1 MTTEAWIGKGPR
13 FPLRPG
19 PGGKLEYVTGEEI
32 IRQSIGTI
40 LDTDPGERVMLPG
53 FGCGLRR
60 YIMEP
65 NTTATRTAMEQD
77 IEAALTRWEPRIDVT
92 NVAVTPG
99 EEPSLVWID
108 ISYVRLVD
116 RREDN
121 LVYPFYLR

>member
-1 MTTEAWIGKGPR
+1 MTTEAWLGKGPR
-13 FPLRPG
+13 FPLRPS
-19 PGGKLEYVTGEEI
+19 PTGKLEYATGEEL
-32 IRQSIGTI
+32 IRQAIGTI

-60 YIMEP
+60 YIMAP
-65 NTTATRTAMEQD
+65 NTTATRAAMERDIQD
-77 IEAALTRWEPRIDVT
+77 ALTRWEPRVDLT

>member
-1 MTTEAWIGKGPR
+1 MTTEAWIGQGPR
-13 FPLRPG
+13 FPLRPN
-19 PGGKLEYVTGEEI
+19 PGGKLEYVNGEEV
-32 IRQSIGTI
+32 IRQAIGTI
-40 LDTDPGERVMLPG
+40 LDTNPGERVMLPG

-65 NTTATRTAMEQD
+65 NTTATRAAMERD
-77 IEAALTRWEPRIDVT
+77 IEDALTRWEPRVDLT